1 MKPFLFATAM
11 LMTTIVG
18 VGMFGLP
25 YAASKS
31 GFLIAAV
38 FLVLLTFILTT
49 LHLFYGEVVG
59 RTKTEHRLVGYTDH
73 YLGKRGKI
81 LVSLSVMVGF
91 YGSLLVYIIIG
102 GNFLN
107 IVLSPIINLP
117 SVVFNLIF
125 FFIGTLAVYLGLRV
139 ISGLD
144 LFMGLFL
151 ILIIFLFFF
160 SGFNK
165 IDINN
170 LKTINW
176 FKFFV
181 PYGVILYSLAGMA
194 SVPEIRKIFHKEDRI
209 YYKKAI
215 IWGTLIP
222 GILYFVFMV
231 TVVGLTGVNT
241 SPEAIEGLSG
251 VLGGKIIYLGAI
263 FGFLAT
269 ITSFFALGLSLKE
282 TFLYDFKI
290 NKNLAWFL
298 ACFVPLILYF
308 LGVYNFITI
317 ITVLGAI
324 MGGIEGTA
332 IVLIY
337 YKAKKLGTETPDYDL
352 KYPVILK
359 YVMISIFMIG
369 LLYTLIEV
377 LKQ

>member
-251 VLGGKIIYLGAI
+251 VLGGKIVYLGAI

>member
-11 LMTTIVG
+11 LMATIVG

-25 YAASKS
+25 YAASQS

-38 FLVLLTFILTT
+38 FLVLLTFLLTT

-59 RTKTEHRLVGYTDH
+59 RTKTEHRLVGYADH

-81 LVSLSVMVGF
+81 LVSLSVIVGF
-91 YGSLLVYIIIG
+91 YGSLLVYIIVG

-107 IVLSPIINLP
+107 IVLSPVINLP

-165 IDINN
+165 IDVNN
-170 LKTINW
+170 LKTVNW

-194 SVPEIRKIFHKEDRI
+194 SVPEIRKIFRKEDRTH
-209 YYKKAI
+209 YKKAI

-222 GILYFVFMV
+222 GILYFVFMI

-241 SPEAIEGLSG
+241 SPEAMGGLSG
-251 VLGGKIIYLGAI
+251 VLGRKVVFLGAI

-282 TFLYDFKI
+282 TFVCDFKI

-337 YKAKKLGTETPDYDL
+337 YKAKKLGTEIPDYDL

-359 YVMISIFMIG
+359 YVMISIFIIG